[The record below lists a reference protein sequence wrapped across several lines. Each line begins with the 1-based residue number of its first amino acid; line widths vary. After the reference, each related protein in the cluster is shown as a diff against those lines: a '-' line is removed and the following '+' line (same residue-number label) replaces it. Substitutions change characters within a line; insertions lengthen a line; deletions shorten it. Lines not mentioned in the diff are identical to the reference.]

1 MRYGRRAMW
10 VGMGVSMGLHIVL
23 FWVWPIM
30 QQQRRAGL
38 ADEPPTVRPRPAMQW
53 LWLPT
58 PPSSRAEPEA
68 RAAPSPRPASTR
80 SSRVVARTVT
90 GTGTRA
96 APVPAVPPTTA
107 VTPPPVTAPT
117 AITAD
122 PFAVAPDESLTER
135 ALRSAGSTDLALR
148 QEADAARQLLPVK
161 PLPHNLIKLPPI
173 VQTAMAKLFE
183 RELGELVV
191 LNVVTTQEGS
201 SRVTRVYT
209 NKGLYCVNVPLVRS
223 AAFRGSPVV
232 PMAGGCGP

>member
-1 MRYGRRAMW
+1 
-10 VGMGVSMGLHIVL
+10 
-23 FWVWPIM
+23 M

-58 PPSSRAEPEA
+58 PPSSRAEPQA

-80 SSRVVARTVT
+80 SSRTL
-90 GTGTRA
+90 TRA
-96 APVPAVPPTTA
+96 APVQPPPPTTA
-107 VTPPPVTAPT
+107 ITSPPPVTAPT
-117 AITAD
+117 TITAD
-122 PFAVAPDESLTER
+122 PFAVPPDESLTER
-135 ALRSAGSTDLALR
+135 ALRSAGATDLALR

-173 VQTAMAKLFE
+173 VQTAMARVFE

-191 LNVVTTQEGS
+191 LNVVTTQEGGN
-201 SRVTRVYT
+201 RVTRVYT

-223 AAFRGSPVV
+223 AAFRGTPVV

>member
-1 MRYGRRAMW
+1 MT
-10 VGMGVSMGLHIVL
+10 
-23 FWVWPIM
+23 
-30 QQQRRAGL
+30 RAG
-38 ADEPPTVRPRPAMQW
+38 
-53 LWLPT
+53 
-58 PPSSRAEPEA
+58 A
-68 RAAPSPRPASTR
+68 RAAPVQSP
-80 SSRVVARTVT
+80 
-90 GTGTRA
+90 
-96 APVPAVPPTTA
+96 PPTTA
-107 VTPPPVTAPT
+107 ATSPPVTAPK

-148 QEADAARQLLPVK
+148 KEADAARQLLPVK

-173 VQTAMAKLFE
+173 VQTAMAELFE

-223 AAFRGSPVV
+223 AAFRGTPVV